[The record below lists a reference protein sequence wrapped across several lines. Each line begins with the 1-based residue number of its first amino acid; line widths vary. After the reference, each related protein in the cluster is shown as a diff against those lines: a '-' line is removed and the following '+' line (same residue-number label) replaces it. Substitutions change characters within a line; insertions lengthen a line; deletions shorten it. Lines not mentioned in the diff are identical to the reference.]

1 MPNSTTNMDSY
12 NDELLTIKAAIG
24 LMRLKN
30 SMSVRKRLSKALLKE
45 KRTEFLM
52 KAREVRMKNL
62 SKTKNRSNAMKA
74 MWAKRKAAEGV

>member
-1 MPNSTTNMDSY
+1 MDSY

-62 SKTKNRSNAMKA
+62 SKTKTRSAAMKA
-74 MWAKRKAAEGV
+74 MWAKRKATEST

>member
-1 MPNSTTNMDSY
+1 MDSY

-74 MWAKRKAAEGV
+74 MWAKRKATEGV